1 MLYLYIQSTAMKK
14 LFTAATLL
22 LLLAACSSGN
32 QKTVYACPMECE
44 GAKVYEKPGKCPVCE
59 MDLEAKKQ

>member
-1 MLYLYIQSTAMKK
+1 MKK
-14 LFTAATLL
+14 LLASATLL
-22 LLLAACSSGN
+22 LLLASCSSAA

-44 GAKVYEKPGKCPVCE
+44 GAKVYEKPGQCPVCE